1 MNLRKIISIIV
12 IFSFLF
18 AIISPDL
25 VYAQKK
31 NPSDNEIESLLKKA
45 EQEYLN
51 GNFKK
56 AIVIYEKIINI
67 INEKKEYV
75 KTKEEL
81 IKTIISLALTYF
93 TIKETDKAKQQFE
106 KVIKINPNY
115 ELDKDFYSEKFIAIF
130 NEVKNLNTG
139 KLVIKTTPDKADV
152 YVNGVYKGKTPYNAG
167 YLFKGLYEIKIV
179 KKGFKLNLFKAEI
192 KPGTAF
198 IKEISLSPVKAK
210 VVEVKKDKKKKKKKS
225 ILPYILGG
233 AAVVILAIVLLTKKS
248 DDESQNEEELKKDF
262 SLPHP
267 FNIEASK
274 KSYGLLNVIGI
285 VGKITRVEYRVVVDH
300 PKLEDLLITI
310 INPENSTTYI
320 IWKKHKAESIPQE
333 IEGSTLSFN
342 SSKPNGEWKLMVDN
356 TAGSEIG
363 VITEWEMRIYYKNL

>member
-12 IFSFLF
+12 LFSFLF
-18 AIISPDL
+18 TIIAPDL

-31 NPSDNEIESLLKKA
+31 NSSDNEIESLLKKA

-56 AIVIYEKIINI
+56 AILIYEKIINI

-115 ELDKDFYSEKFIAIF
+115 ELDKDFYSEKFISLF

-152 YVNGVYKGKTPYNAG
+152 YVNGVYKGKTPYDAG
-167 YLFKGLYEIKIV
+167 YMFKGLYEVKIV
-179 KKGFKLNLFKAEI
+179 KKGFKLNIFKAEI

-198 IKEISLSPVKAK
+198 IKEISLNPIKAK
-210 VVEVKKDKKKKKKKS
+210 VVEVKKGKKKKKKKS
-225 ILPYILGG
+225 ILPYIIGG
-233 AAVVILAIVLLTKKS
+233 AAVVVLAIVLLTKKS
-248 DDESQNEEELKKDF
+248 SDETQTEEELKEVF

-274 KSYGLLNVIGI
+274 RSYGLLNVIGI
-285 VGKITRVEYRVVVDH
+285 TGKITKVEYRVVVDH
-300 PKLEDLLITI
+300 PKMEDLLITI
-310 INPENSTTYI
+310 INPENSTSVI
-320 IWKKHKAESIPQE
+320 IWKKVKPQNIPQTL
-333 IEGSTLSFN
+333 EGSTLAFN

-356 TAGSEIG
+356 TEGTEVG
-363 VITEWEMRIYYKNL
+363 VITEWEMRIYYKKL